1 MGTQPIIFALAN
13 PDPEITYDDALAAR
27 PDAIVATGRSDYPN
41 QVNNVLGFPFVFWG
55 ALDVRASAING
66 EMMVATSTALAAL
79 AREEVPDVV
88 AHAYGLETLSFGP
101 TYLIPKPLDPRVA
114 LAVAPAVAEAAID
127 TGVARRTVDMASYRE
142 ELAARFGRGR
152 EVMRIIVH
160 KARGDP
166 KRVVFSEGDDPRIQR
181 AAAALVHDGVSRPIL
196 NRRPR
201 ADPWPHGR
209 TPCRQRFRG
218 HRHRVEPRSRSLRSD
233 PVRPPAA

>member
-1 MGTQPIIFALAN
+1 M
-13 PDPEITYDDALAAR
+13 
-27 PDAIVATGRSDYPN
+27 
-41 QVNNVLGFPFVFWG
+41 LGFPFVFWG

-66 EMMVATSTALAAL
+66 EMMVANQHGSGCTGSG
-79 AREEVPDVV
+79 RVPDVV

-166 KRVVFSEGDDPRIQR
+166 SASSSRR
-181 AAAALVHDGVSRPIL
+181 ATIPASSVL
-196 NRRPR
+196 RRPWFTM
-201 ADPWPHGR
+201 AYPALSLIGDPERIHGR
-209 TPCRQRFRG
+209 MAELRAGSDFEVIDIASSPDLDRYAATLFALRQRK
-218 HRHRVEPRSRSLRSD
+218 E
-233 PVRPPAA
+233 